1 MHHIKQIVLILFLG
15 SLIFTSEALSL
26 ENSIDSSE
34 PTRVYTGVGISAVSS
49 EYDNGESLREL
60 RGSIN
65 WAMTPDDMLQI
76 ESGYGQHD
84 SNVTGGDDSGLT
96 RTSLRYRQ
104 RLPFDESV
112 QTGFLGMAFQAELQL
127 SGEIRGTDGQT
138 LFSGG
143 TTPAIR
149 ISKSFDIYPIVNL
162 VNSFDKNFKHYNGSG
177 FDFAPRLTYTPSY
190 LWPGAVVQIQPG
202 YSKYLVGQLAFGNSS
217 RVRIASSGTLFSV
230 LQWTLSAERYNGLDL
245 TTWRGKNST
254 GLKHDWSA
262 TFQLLATF

>member
-1 MHHIKQIVLILFLG
+1 
-15 SLIFTSEALSL
+15 
-26 ENSIDSSE
+26 
-34 PTRVYTGVGISAVSS
+34 
-49 EYDNGESLREL
+49 
-60 RGSIN
+60 
-65 WAMTPDDMLQI
+65 MLQI

-84 SNVTGGDDSGLT
+84 SSVTGGDDSGLT

-104 RLPFDESV
+104 RLPFDDAL

-177 FDFAPRLTYTPSY
+177 FDFAPRLTYTPDY

-202 YSKYLVGQLAFGNSS
+202 YSKYLVGQLAFGNAS
-217 RVRIASSGTLFSV
+217 RMRIASGGSLFSV
-230 LQWTLSAERYNGLDL
+230 LQWTLSAERCNGLDL
-245 TTWRGKNST
+245 TTWRGNNST
-254 GLKHDWSA
+254 GLKHDWNA
-262 TFQLLATF
+262 TFQLLGTF